1 MSKTSN
7 KFFMKVDIME
17 VDIVHSEEPGYYTAE
32 DFKELAED
40 ITVLKDCAKSFEDYK
55 EACFYLE
62 KIEWLKVKHTNLI
75 LGKERDTIKQR
86 LMESMS
92 QQFRGDLLKL
102 IDLLD
107 VKSVE

>member
-7 KFFMKVDIME
+7 KFFMKVDMME
-17 VDIVHSEEPGYYTAE
+17 VEIVHSEECGYYTGE
-32 DFKELAED
+32 DFKDIIED
-40 ITVLKDCAKSFEDYK
+40 ITVLKDNAKSFEDYK

-62 KIEWLKVKHTNLI
+62 KIDWLKVKHTNLI
-75 LGKERDTIKQR
+75 LGKERDIIKQR

-92 QQFRGDLLKL
+92 QQFKGDLLKL

-107 VKSVE
+107 VK